1 MDVFAL
7 LALGIS
13 AGCIAGIAF
22 LVNVIIKEEREKKE
36 KAAFVRAFSDRYSRN
51 RGCPH
56 CRCMPCQCGS

>member
-36 KAAFVRAFSDRYSRN
+36 KAEFARAFSKRFDRTRS
-51 RGCPH
+51 CPYCKH
-56 CRCMPCQCGS
+56 FPCRCDS